1 MADVLG
7 FFKKAMPF
15 ITTGLSIAGPAGAAA
30 AAILGKIP
38 ALNVSNPT
46 VDSIQ
51 KALTGLTLTPE
62 LQAQL
67 AQAEESFKLQMQS
80 MGYQHE
86 DELAKIAADD
96 RASARAMQIQ
106 TRSWVVPA
114 LAVLITFGFFGLLT
128 LLLYHVAPAGSE
140 KILDVMTGSLG
151 TAWIMVVTYYFGS
164 SATHDNLVQT
174 IGANGK
180 S

>member
-15 ITTGLSIAGPAGAAA
+15 ITTGLSLAGGPAGNLAAG
-30 AAILGKIP
+30 ILGKV
-38 ALNVSNPT
+38 LKVDNPT

-51 KALTGLTLTPE
+51 KTLQNLTLTPE

-67 AQAEESFKLQMQS
+67 AEAENQFKMQMQS

-86 DELAKIAADD
+86 DDLAKIAADD
-96 RASARAMQIQ
+96 RASARQMQIQ
-106 TRSWVVPA
+106 TKSWVTPA
-114 LAVLITFGFFGLLT
+114 LAVLITIGFFGLLG
-128 LLLYHVAPAGSE
+128 LMLYHVMPPGSE
-140 KILDVMTGSLG
+140 KLLDVMTGSLG

-164 SATHDNLVQT
+164 SASHDSLTAQLSQ
-174 IGANGK
+174 NGHQ
-180 S
+180 